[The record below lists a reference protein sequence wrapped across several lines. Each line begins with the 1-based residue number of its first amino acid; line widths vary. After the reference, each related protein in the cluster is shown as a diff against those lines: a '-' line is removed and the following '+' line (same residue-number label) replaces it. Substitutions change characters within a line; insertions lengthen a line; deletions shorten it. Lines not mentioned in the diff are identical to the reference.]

1 MAIVTQALQAA
12 LTDRFGE
19 VPTNLA
25 TAISSLTA
33 AQRDAFTWAWMN
45 ASDEQRQ
52 RPADQWVLR
61 EEDRDAFTRF
71 QNHMNEATG

>member
-1 MAIVTQALQAA
+1 MAIITQALEAA

-25 TAISSLTA
+25 TAVSGLSA
-33 AQRDAFTWAWMN
+33 AQRDQFTWAWVY

-52 RPADQWVLR
+52 RSAGGWVLR
-61 EEDRDAFTRF
+61 EEDREDFEAFRV
-71 QNHMNEATG
+71 QMLDE

>member
-25 TAISSLTA
+25 TAISSLSA
-33 AQRDAFTWAWMN
+33 AQRDQFTWAWMY
-45 ASDEQRQ
+45 ASDTQRQ
-52 RPADQWVLR
+52 RPADEWVLR
-61 EEDRDAFTRF
+61 EEDREDFEAFRLL
-71 QNHMNEATG
+71 MLDV